1 MAEKAVLVIG
11 GGIAGM
17 QAALDVAD
25 AGYKV
30 YLVEKEGWIGGHMAQ
45 LDKTFPTNDCA
56 MCTISP
62 KLTEVGQHP
71 NIELLTNSTVISLEG
86 QEGEFRAKVLKR
98 PRFVDPSKCNA
109 CGECIK
115 VCPVELPNEFDQ
127 GLSKRKAIYKAYPQA
142 IPNAMAITKLQR
154 PPCVLSCPAGVNVQG
169 YIALLLAGK
178 LEEAYEL
185 IWERNPFVGTC
196 GRVCYHPC
204 EKACNRN
211 QLDEPVAINSLKRF
225 ISDWARDRG
234 IRPKVRVSIDPA
246 RPKVAIVGSGPAGLT
261 AARDLLL
268 MGYPVTVF
276 EAASNLGGMLSQA
289 IPPYRLPREVLQFD
303 IERILELG
311 LEVKTGVRVGRDITL
326 EQLRED
332 GYRAIFLAIGL
343 PKGQGLKI
351 EGAELKGV
359 LFALDFL
366 REVNKGG
373 RPSLRE
379 PVVIIG
385 GGNTAIDTARTVLR
399 LGVRDVTILYRRT
412 EGEMPASPEE
422 VQQAKEEG
430 VGFEFLV
437 TPVRFLGE
445 REVEAVVLQ
454 RMELGEPDESG
465 RRRPV
470 PLPGSEFVKQV
481 GTVILAIGQTGDLD
495 WVRDYG
501 IRLTRAGTI
510 EVDPLTLQT
519 SVPDV
524 FAGGDAVTGPGFVVD
539 AIGQGHQAAI
549 SIDRYL
555 RGMDLREGRDKG
567 AIEPASLPRIV
578 RSISSRVQT
587 KKLEASKRV
596 KSFEEVELTLKE
608 EEAKGEAERC
618 LQCGVCCECFQCVKA
633 CEQKA
638 IDHSQREEEV
648 ELSIG
653 AVIVAT
659 GYDLF
664 DPRQKPEYGYGRIK
678 GVITGL
684 ELERLMSSSGPTG
697 GDLTIEGKRPK
708 DVVFIQCVGS
718 RDRTVNRPY
727 CSRVCCMYVAKQAQE
742 VKERLKEVR
751 ITICY
756 MDVRAYGKGYEGLYE
771 RVQRR
776 GVLYRRGI
784 PSEVYQR
791 DGKLILKGEDTLLGK
806 PYELEADLVVL
817 ACGIGPSE
825 GAKELASV
833 LGLEVD
839 EHGFFKEANPLDPV
853 VSTRPGVFLAGCCQG
868 PKDISDSVAQASGA
882 AARALALI
890 SRVRS

>member
-71 NIELLTNSTVISLEG
+71 NIELLLNSMVVSFEG
-86 QEGEFRAKVLKR
+86 QEGEFTARILKR
-98 PRFVDPSKCNA
+98 PRFVDLSKCNA
-109 CGECIK
+109 CGECVK
-115 VCPVELPNEFDQ
+115 VCPVELPSEFDQ

-169 YIALLLAGK
+169 YIALLAAGR

-185 IWERNPFVGTC
+185 IWEKNPFVGTC

-204 EKACNRN
+204 EKACNRS
-211 QLDEPVAINSLKRF
+211 QVDEPVAINALKRF
-225 ISDWARDRG
+225 TSDWARYNR
-234 IRPKVRVSIDPA
+234 IRPKVQISVDPS
-246 RPKVAIVGSGPAGLT
+246 RPKVAVVGSGPAGLT

-276 EAASNLGGMLSQA
+276 EAAPYLGGMLSQA
-289 IPPYRLPREVLQFD
+289 IPPYRLPREVLQYD
-303 IERILELG
+303 IEQIVRLG
-311 LEVKTGVRVGRDITL
+311 LEVKTGIRVGKDITL
-326 EQLRED
+326 EQLREE
-332 GYRAIFLAIGL
+332 GYKAIFLALGL
-343 PKGQGLKI
+343 PKGQELRV
-351 EGAELKGV
+351 EGSELKGI
-359 LFALDFL
+359 FSALDFL
-366 REVNKGG
+366 RDVNAGR
-373 RPSLRE
+373 RPSLKE
-379 PVVIIG
+379 PVVVIG
-385 GGNTAIDTARTVLR
+385 GGNTAIDAARTLLR
-399 LGVRDVTILYRRT
+399 LGIKDVVVLYRRT
-412 EGEMPASPEE
+412 EEEMPASSEE
-422 VQQAKEEG
+422 VQEAKEEG
-430 VGFEFLV
+430 VKFEFLV
-437 TPVRFLGE
+437 APVRFLGKE
-445 REVEAVVLQ
+445 EVEAVVLQ
-454 RMELGEPDESG
+454 KMELGEADESG

-470 PLPGSEFVKQV
+470 PVRGSEFMKQV

-495 WVRDYG
+495 WVKDYG
-501 IRLTRAGTI
+501 IRLTEGGTI

-519 SVPDV
+519 SLPGV
-524 FAGGDAVTGPGFVVD
+524 FAGGDVVTGPGFVVD

-549 SIDRYL
+549 SIDRFL
-555 RGMDLREGRDKG
+555 RGMDLKDGREKRL
-567 AIEPASLPRIV
+567 IEPAALPRFIRSPSPRV
-578 RSISSRVQT
+578 RP
-587 KKLEASKRV
+587 KKRDVFERIR
-596 KSFEEVELTLKE
+596 SFEEGELTLE
-608 EEAKGEAERC
+608 EEDVRKEASRC
-618 LQCGVCCECFQCVKA
+618 LQCGICCECLQCVKV

-648 ELSIG
+648 ELSVG

-678 GVITGL
+678 GVITSL

-697 GDLTIEGKRPK
+697 GDLTIEGKKPK
-708 DVVFIQCVGS
+708 EVVFIQCVGS

-742 VKERLKEVR
+742 IKERLKDTNV
-751 ITICY
+751 TICY
-756 MDVRAYGKGYEGLYE
+756 IDVRAYGKGYEGLYE

-784 PSEVYQR
+784 PSEVYER
-791 DGKLILKGEDTLLGK
+791 GGKVVLRGEDTLLGR

-817 ACGIGPSE
+817 SCGLGPSE
-825 GAKELASV
+825 ETRKLASV

-839 EHGFFKEANPLDPV
+839 ENGFFKEATLLDPV

>member
-71 NIELLTNSTVISLEG
+71 NIELLTNSVVVSLEG
-86 QEGEFRAKVLKR
+86 QEGEFTARILKR

-109 CGECIK
+109 CGECVK
-115 VCPVELPNEFDQ
+115 ACPVELPNEFDR

-154 PPCVLSCPAGVNVQG
+154 PPCVLSCSAGVNVQG

-178 LEEAYEL
+178 YEEAYEL
-185 IWERNPFVGTC
+185 IWEKNPFVGTC

-211 QLDEPVAINSLKRF
+211 QVDEPVAINLLKRF
-225 ISDWARDRG
+225 LSDWARDKG
-234 IRPKVRVSIDPA
+234 IRPNVGVSVDLSK
-246 RPKVAIVGSGPAGLT
+246 PKVAVVGSGPAGLT

-276 EAASNLGGMLSQA
+276 EAAPYLGGMLSQA

-303 IERILELG
+303 IERIVGLG
-311 LEVKTGVRVGRDITL
+311 LEVRTGVRVGKDTTL
-326 EQLRED
+326 EQLRAE
-332 GYRAIFLAIGL
+332 GYKAIFLALGL
-343 PKGQGLKI
+343 PKGQGLRV
-351 EGAELKGV
+351 EGSELKGV
-359 LFALDFL
+359 ISALDFL
-366 REVNKGG
+366 REVNAGG
-373 RPSLRE
+373 RPSLKA
-379 PVVIIG
+379 PVVVIG
-385 GGNTAIDTARTVLR
+385 GGNTAIDAARTALR
-399 LGVRDVTILYRRT
+399 LGIRDVVVLYRRT
-412 EGEMPASPEE
+412 EEEMPASPEE
-422 VQQAKEEG
+422 VQEAKEEG
-430 VGFEFLV
+430 VRFEFLV
-437 TPVRFLGE
+437 APVRFLGKG
-445 REVEAVVLQ
+445 EVEAVVLQ

-470 PLPGSEFVKQV
+470 PVPGSEFVKPV
-481 GTVILAIGQTGDLD
+481 GTVILAIGQIGDLD
-495 WVRDYG
+495 WVRECG
-501 IRLTRAGTI
+501 IRLTEMGTI
-510 EVDPLTLQT
+510 EVDPFTLQT

-524 FAGGDAVTGPGFVVD
+524 FAGGDVVTGPGFVVD

-549 SIDRYL
+549 SIDRFL
-555 RGMDLREGRDKG
+555 RGVDLREGRG
-567 AIEPASLPRIV
+567 RSNEPAPLPRFSGV
-578 RSISSRVQT
+578 RSTRVRP
-587 KKLEASKRV
+587 KRLEASERIQ
-596 KSFEEVELTLKE
+596 SFEEVELTLGEREAKE
-608 EEAKGEAERC
+608 EASRC
-618 LQCGVCCECFQCVKA
+618 LQCGICCECFQCVKA

-638 IDHSQREEEV
+638 IDHSQKEEELV
-648 ELSIG
+648 LSVG

-659 GYDLF
+659 GYGLF
-664 DPRQKPEYGYGRIK
+664 DPRKKPEYGYGRIK

-697 GDLTIEGKRPK
+697 GDLTIDGKRPK
-708 DVVFIQCVGS
+708 EVVFIQCVGS
-718 RDRTVNRPY
+718 RDRTVDRPY

-742 VKERLKEVR
+742 VKERLKEARV
-751 ITICY
+751 TICY

-771 RVQRR
+771 RIQRR
-776 GVLYRRGI
+776 GVIYRRGI
-784 PSEVYQR
+784 PSEVYER
-791 DGKLILKGEDTLLGK
+791 GGKVVLRAEDTLLGR

-817 ACGIGPSE
+817 ACGLGPSE
-825 GAKELASV
+825 GVRELASV

-839 EHGFFKEANPLDPV
+839 ENGFFKEANPLDPV

-890 SRVRS
+890 SRVKS

>member
-1 MAEKAVLVIG
+1 MAQKAVLVIG

-17 QAALDVAD
+17 QAALDVGD

-71 NIELLTNSTVISLEG
+71 NIELLTNSMVVSFEG
-86 QEGEFRAKVLKR
+86 QEGEFTARILKR
-98 PRFVDPSKCNA
+98 PRFVDPLKCNA
-109 CGECIK
+109 CGECVK

-142 IPNAMAITKLQR
+142 VPNAMAITKLQR

-169 YIALLLAGK
+169 YIALFAAGK
-178 LEEAYEL
+178 LEEAYEV
-185 IWERNPFVGTC
+185 IWEKNPFVGTC

-211 QLDEPVAINSLKRF
+211 QVDEAVAINALKRF
-225 ISDWARDRG
+225 ISDWARHKG
-234 IRPKVRVSIDPA
+234 IRPKAEVLLDPSK
-246 RPKVAIVGSGPAGLT
+246 PKVAVVGSGPAGLT

-268 MGYPVTVF
+268 LGYPVTVF
-276 EAASNLGGMLSQA
+276 EAAPHLGGMLSQA

-303 IERILELG
+303 IERIVGLG
-311 LEVKTGVRVGRDITL
+311 LKVKTGVRVGKDITL
-326 EQLRED
+326 EQLRAE
-332 GYRAIFLAIGL
+332 GYKAIFLALGL
-343 PKGQGLKI
+343 PKGQGLKV
-351 EGAELKGV
+351 EGSELKGV
-359 LFALDFL
+359 ISALDFL
-366 REVNKGG
+366 REVNGGG
-373 RPSLRE
+373 RPSLKG
-379 PVVIIG
+379 PVVVIG
-385 GGNTAIDTARTVLR
+385 GGNTAIDAARTALR
-399 LGVRDVTILYRRT
+399 LGIKDVIVLYRRT
-412 EGEMPASPEE
+412 EEEMPASPEE
-422 VQQAKEEG
+422 VQEAKEEG
-430 VGFEFLV
+430 VRFEFLV
-437 TPVRFLGE
+437 APVRFLGNG
-445 REVEAVVLQ
+445 EVEAVVLQ

-470 PLPGSEFVKQV
+470 PVPGSEFVKQV
-481 GTVILAIGQTGDLD
+481 GTIILAIGQTGDLD
-495 WVRDYG
+495 WVKECG
-501 IRLTRAGTI
+501 IRLTEGGTI

-519 SVPDV
+519 SLPDV
-524 FAGGDAVTGPGFVVD
+524 FAGGDVVTGPGFVVD
-539 AIGQGHQAAI
+539 AIAQGHQAAI
-549 SIDRYL
+549 SIDRFL
-555 RGMDLREGRDKG
+555 RGIDLKEGRVKRSG
-567 AIEPASLPRIV
+567 EPAALPRFMVHSSPRV
-578 RSISSRVQT
+578 RP
-587 KKLEASKRV
+587 KKLDAYERAR
-596 KSFEEVELTLKE
+596 SFEEGHLTLEE
-608 EEAKGEAERC
+608 EEAKKEASRC
-618 LQCGVCCECFQCVKA
+618 LQCGICCECFQCVKA

-638 IDHSQREEEV
+638 IDHSQREEEID
-648 ELSIG
+648 LSVG

-708 DVVFIQCVGS
+708 EVVFIQCVGS

-742 VKERLKEVR
+742 VKERLKEAKV
-751 ITICY
+751 TICY

-771 RVQRR
+771 RIQRR

-784 PSEVYQR
+784 PSEVYER
-791 DGKLILKGEDTLLGK
+791 GGKVVLRGEDTLLGR

-817 ACGIGPSE
+817 ACGLGPSE
-825 GAKELASV
+825 GARELASV

-839 EHGFFKEANPLDPV
+839 ENGFFKEANPLDPV
-853 VSTRPGVFLAGCCQG
+853 ASTRPGIFLAGCCQG